1 MLKKT
6 GKSEPV
12 WRALVS
18 WQMALALILLVVFV
32 LCIKNPERVQMV
44 SGEVDDPKLADMAY
58 CKEQIL
64 ADVAAMEAS
73 ELFARGQVDDA
84 IRLARQLYKSKPDDV
99 KALMC
104 FGDIFSQAGEPTEEG
119 FQCLRKAMHLA
130 PHSRYVRLNYARK
143 LAEGER
149 YEEAIAQY
157 EILVQAFPDGWMQ
170 PRVELAELYEKN
182 KQSDK
187 AAEQYRALV
196 QDPKYATNGEMRMK
210 EGIAIADSG
219 DINEGFAEYIRGA
232 RMEQAQGF
240 LAAARAAIASSGNAG
255 VAIAKLQESLKM
267 ANDSAAA
274 KADENDVSG
283 GTTGDEA
290 NADEA
295 LAAKENVVAAGAS
308 NALPSG
314 SNSQNSI
321 MLAQL
326 FMGQDKLPE
335 AKDVLLQAKQKDD
348 ANPELHRLLALVLE
362 RQSDADGAL
371 AEFKIATDLDNHPPE

>member
-1 MLKKT
+1 
-6 GKSEPV
+6 
-12 WRALVS
+12 
-18 WQMALALILLVVFV
+18 MALALILLVVFV
-32 LCIKNPERVQMV
+32 LCIKNPDRVQMV
-44 SGEVDDPKLADMAY
+44 SGEVDDPKLADMVY

-64 ADVAAMEAS
+64 ADVAAMEPS

-219 DINEGFAEYIRGA
+219 DINEGYAEYIRGA

-240 LAAARAAIASSGNAG
+240 LAAARAAITSSGNAEA
-255 VAIAKLQESLKM
+255 AIAKLQESLKM
-267 ANDSAAA
+267 TNDSPGA
-274 KADENDVSG
+274 KTDENDVSLG
-283 GTTGDEA
+283 RAGEAA
-290 NADEA
+290 NAANAQASEQAKADET
-295 LAAKENVVAAGAS
+295 LAATENVAAAGAS
-308 NALPSG
+308 NASPSV

-321 MLAQL
+321 VLAQI
-326 FMGQDKLPE
+326 FMGQDKLPQ

-348 ANPELHRLLALVLE
+348 ANPELHRSLALVLE

>member
-1 MLKKT
+1 
-6 GKSEPV
+6 
-12 WRALVS
+12 
-18 WQMALALILLVVFV
+18 MALALILLVVFV